1 MTDPARV
8 EDAAQLAVQA
18 LEDLGLPYELM
29 ACDPDLAD
37 TAAFCEHYGIPLTH
51 SANCIIVASRNEP
64 RQFCACLVLATDRL
78 DVNGR
83 VRRLMGARKVSF
95 ASAEDTSALTGMIIG
110 GVTPFGL
117 PRDLP
122 IYLDER
128 IMTLEWVIVGGGSR
142 SQKVRVAPSVLAAI
156 PNAEVVEG
164 LSLA

>member
-1 MTDPARV
+1 MDVVEQRV
-8 EDAAQLAVQA
+8 RAAAEA
-18 LEDLGLPYELM
+18 TGLPFETIE
-29 ACDPDLAD
+29 CDPDLAD
-37 TAAFCEHYGIPLTH
+37 TAAFCEAYGYSPDI
-51 SANCIIVASRNEP
+51 SANTIVVGSKTDPPVYA
-64 RQFCACLVLATDRL
+64 ACVVLATTRL
-78 DVNGR
+78 DVNGS
-83 VRRLMGARKVSF
+83 VRRKLGARKVSF

>member
-1 MTDPARV
+1 MTD
-8 EDAAQLAVQA
+8 DAARLAVEA
-18 LEDLGLPYELM
+18 LEALGLPYELM

-51 SANCIIVASRNEP
+51 SANCIIVASRTEP

-122 IYLDER
+122 VYLDER
-128 IMTLEWVIVGGGSR
+128 IMALEWVIVGGGSR
-142 SQKVRVAPSVLAAI
+142 SQKVRVAPAVLAAL